1 MSSIRLSKRNAGVL
15 KAVVNTFIE
24 TGEPVGSKKLS
35 KDSDINY
42 SPATLRNIMS
52 TLSEEGFLSKTHFSS
67 GSSPTDLGYRTFV
80 DHFIGFKEPTLEE
93 KSSIKDRYLSRELHL
108 EQLSIEISQILSEL
122 TNNAGFFLLP
132 NEKQLHFQHIQF
144 IKISRN
150 KAMVVIVSKSGMI
163 QNKMIKLDNQT
174 NQEELDKITNYLN
187 DEFTGLTLNEI
198 KEKVIEQMNQ
208 EGKDFDFLYK
218 KAFSLSSQIFSG
230 EQQEDSTSSLYM
242 EGTSKIFSQP
252 DFADDFEKLQELYNA
267 FEEKNN
273 IVSLLNKC
281 IDDSTTTVLIGS
293 ECTIGETQ
301 ECSLVARHYLLGGR
315 TLGTVGVIGPKRM
328 RYDRVVSL
336 VNWTANSLTD
346 YLTSE
351 KTH

>member
-24 TGEPVGSKKLS
+24 TGEPVGSKRLS

-80 DHFIGFKEPTLEE
+80 DHFIRFKEPTLEE
-93 KSSIKDRYLSRELHL
+93 KSSIKNKYLSRELHL

-208 EGKDFDFLYK
+208 KGKDFDFLYK
-218 KAFSLSSQIFSG
+218 KAFSLSFQIFSD

-273 IVSLLNKC
+273 IVNLLKKC

>member
-1 MSSIRLSKRNAGVL
+1 MNENRLSKRDASIL
-15 KAVVNTFIE
+15 KAVVDTFIK
-24 TGEPVGSKKLS
+24 TGEPVGSKRLS
-35 KDSDINY
+35 KESEINY

-52 TLSEEGFLSKTHFSS
+52 NLSEKGFLSKSHFSS
-67 GSSPTDLGYRTFV
+67 GSSPTDLGYRVFV
-80 DHFIGFKEPTLEE
+80 DHFISFEEPTLEE
-93 KSSIKDRYLSRELHL
+93 KSYIREKYLSRELHF

-132 NEKQLHFQHIQF
+132 NQEQLHFQHIQL
-144 IKISRN
+144 IKITKN

-163 QNKMIKLDNQT
+163 QNKMIKLDNRT

-198 KEKVIEQMNQ
+198 KEKVIEEMNQ
-208 EGKDFDFLYK
+208 EGRDFDLLYK
-218 KAFSLSSQIFSG
+218 KAFSLSSQIFSDE
-230 EQQEDSTSSLYM
+230 EQDGSVQTLYM

-252 DFADDFEKLQELYNA
+252 DFADNFEKLQELYNA

-273 IVSLLNKC
+273 IVKLLNKC
-281 IDDSTTTVLIGS
+281 IEDSTTTVLIGS
-293 ECTIGETQ
+293 ECAIGDTK
-301 ECSLVARHYLLGGR
+301 ECSLVARPYSFIGR
-315 TLGTVGVIGPKRM
+315 PLGTVGVIGPKRM

-346 YLTSE
+346 YLTSKE
-351 KTH
+351 SY